1 MAPSQRH
8 FYLLPPT
15 QFRVTYAINQ
25 WMDPARPVDQ
35 SKAMQQWQALKQT
48 YEDLGAKVEL
58 IELDNPQPDHV
69 FVGDSVFLYGDKAVA
84 SRFRYAE
91 RTEEVEPIL
100 AEFAARGYQVLRLP
114 ETLYY
119 EGNGDTIYWNGR
131 LLAGYDQRSSLEAHQ
146 ELEALLGLPVVSLD
160 VQAPHFHVDTC
171 ITPLDEN
178 TLAYVAGALSAES
191 MEIVRG
197 LGANLIEISA
207 DEGLKLAGNC
217 ITIDGH
223 VVLSTTEAP
232 AFQAALEAAGFTPH
246 PLDLSEFAKSGGGA
260 KCLTLEAY
268 PSH

>member
-1 MAPSQRH
+1 MPPTPRH

-25 WMDPARPVDQ
+25 WMDPQKPVDQ
-35 SKAMQQWQALKQT
+35 AKAMQQWQSLKQT
-48 YEDLGAKVEL
+48 YVELGAWVYV
-58 IELDNPQPDHV
+58 IELENPQPDHV
-69 FVGDSVFLYGDKAVA
+69 FIGDSVFLYGKKAVA

-100 AEFAARGYQVLRLP
+100 EQIAEHGFDIVRLP
-114 ETLYY
+114 EGMYY

-131 LLAGYDQRSSLEAHQ
+131 LLAGYDQRSSREAHNH
-146 ELEALLGLPVVSLD
+146 LEALLGLPVISLD

-171 ITPLDEN
+171 ITPLDAN
-178 TLAYVAGALSAES
+178 TLAYVAGALSAAS

-197 LGANLIEISA
+197 FGADLIEISA
-207 DEGLKLAGNC
+207 EEGLRLAGNC

-223 VVLSTTEAP
+223 VILSTTQAP
-232 AFQAALEAAGFTPH
+232 DFTAALETAGFTPH

-268 PSH
+268 PAS